1 MRAVGNIREQGHA
14 HIAEHGGQAEIPRPF
29 RRQTE
34 LEPGQKS
41 KNGGARAVGGP
52 VFPVKVAHHDAEQGI
67 VIQAQNSGSLV
78 KQGAGPLQRRLPR
91 RVEFPQHV
99 AAKGAQGVENP

>member
-1 MRAVGNIREQGHA
+1 M
-14 HIAEHGGQAEIPRPF
+14 
-29 RRQTE
+29 
-34 LEPGQKS
+34 
-41 KNGGARAVGGP
+41 GGP